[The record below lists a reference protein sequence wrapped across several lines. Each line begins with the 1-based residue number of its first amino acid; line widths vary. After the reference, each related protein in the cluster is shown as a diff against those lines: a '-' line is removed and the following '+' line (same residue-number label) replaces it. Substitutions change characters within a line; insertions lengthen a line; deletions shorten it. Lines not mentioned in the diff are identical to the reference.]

1 MKGDTMKMKNEKCQ
15 AIAVNQL
22 TQRDLS
28 EGNLAAIELHLDECA
43 TCRESLATAAAN
55 DPWWNETRSLLA
67 NDDAEEISD
76 TVSFLNPSDDPR
88 MMGRFSGYEI
98 AGIIGQGGMGI
109 VLKGFD
115 PSLNRYAAIKVLAP
129 QMATRGTAR
138 SRFAREAQAAA
149 AVVHDNVI
157 AIHGV
162 SESAGL
168 PYLVMPYVRG
178 ESLQKRL
185 DRDGPMNPTEIVR
198 VAHQIAKG
206 LAAAHAQG
214 LVHRD
219 IKPANILMPEG
230 VDRVLITD
238 FGLARAAD
246 DINLTGTGTVAGTP
260 QFMSPEQALGD
271 AVDPRSDLFSL
282 GTVMYV
288 MCTGSNPFR
297 SENAYG
303 VIRKIID
310 HQPKPI
316 RRSNP
321 LLPEWLQMIISK
333 LQSKSPDDRY
343 QSADEVANLLER
355 CLAYLQ
361 NPSSKLPVELQQPS
375 IQVGSLSTAT
385 SAIVLISILL
395 GSAWSFGLLTSPS
408 DSSLNNST
416 GMVGA
421 ALEWQ
426 DDNAEKL
433 KDADPYFIDPND
445 TLGICIEG
453 VLGSPNSS
461 VNHVPGVVH
470 PVPVREDGS
479 ISLPVIGEINASGK
493 TAQQIQASLVQFFKE
508 GDQPILKPEARINVV
523 LLRKTEI
530 SKDDDVVPLNAKH
543 LRQQPPAFY
552 LLSDNDILGLF
563 IEGVLGDFDEGIT
576 PNGAPIVRMAA
587 EKVPMI
593 GYPVPIRDD
602 GTLSLPLI
610 EPIPVRGLTIQQVEK
625 LIQRAYKEGKT
636 PVIKPEGRIIV
647 TLVRERTYNVTV
659 VRRDGASTQYSSL
672 KLPAY
677 KNDVFNAL
685 AKTGGMPGISSAAKV
700 FVMRSDQFEFQERN
714 AAALSFNILEE
725 TKNAAATLTIPT
737 KLKKEE
743 APLFRDA
750 DIVLSD
756 GDVVFVDG
764 SGSDIEE
771 LQDLIE
777 RQSALQEA
785 PSEDEQRL
793 HEQLSELSTR
803 LTELKKEGNFIE
815 GKLVERVI
823 LELLKEHDKDHEV
836 IQKLR
841 DRMIALR
848 LKGEHDAAT
857 ATKNRLQQA
866 ESALQERYSEIEKIS
881 ALESY
886 AELVLSEPT
895 LELNRA
901 MAIKN
906 DPNFLRAQKRI
917 EDVKRQIKSVYEN
930 GRIEDLTISNSVTE
944 DRSNDPNDTVFILM
958 LQQAEADVV
967 AGTGRH
973 KSAIN
978 TLRHTQSLSK
988 KGYVTKQAVDDAIA
1002 DADNAKLQLKHAE
1015 TVLQKIKDLKGR
1027 PSKTI
1032 AEQLE
1037 LIREL
1042 RGWSQKKE

>member
-1 MKGDTMKMKNEKCQ
+1 MKDDTMKMKHEKCQ
-15 AIAVNQL
+15 AIAVSQL

-28 EGNLAAIELHLDECA
+28 DGNLAAIESHLDECA

-55 DPWWNETRSLLA
+55 DHWWNETRSLLA

-303 VIRKIID
+303 VLRKIID

-375 IQVGSLSTAT
+375 IRVGPLSTAK
-385 SAIVLISILL
+385 SAIVLISVLL
-395 GSAWSFGLLTSPS
+395 GSAWSFGLFASPS
-408 DSSLNNST
+408 DSPLNNST

-433 KDADPYFIDPND
+433 QDADPYSLDPYD

-453 VLGSPNSS
+453 VLGSTNSS

-479 ISLPVIGEINASGK
+479 ISLPVIGKISVSGK

-523 LLRKTEI
+523 LLQKTEI
-530 SKDDDVVPLNAKH
+530 SKDDDVAPLNAKH
-543 LRQQPPAFY
+543 LRQRPPASY
-552 LLSDNDILGLF
+552 VLSDNDILGLF
-563 IEGVLGDFDEGIT
+563 IEGVLGDGT
-576 PNGAPIVRMAA
+576 PPNEAPKVRMAA
-587 EKVPMI
+587 EMVPMI
-593 GYPVPIRDD
+593 GHPVPVRED

-610 EPIPVRGLTIQQVEK
+610 KPIPVRGLTIQQVEK

-636 PVIKPEGRIIV
+636 PVIKPEGKIIA

-659 VRRDGASTQYSSL
+659 VRRDGASTQYSAL

-700 FVMRSDQFEFQERN
+700 FVMRSNQFKFDERN
-714 AAALSFNILEE
+714 AAALSFSILEE

-737 KLKKEE
+737 KLKKEQ
-743 APLFRDA
+743 APLFREA
-750 DIVLSD
+750 DIVLSN

-771 LQDLIE
+771 LQNLIE

-886 AELVLSEPT
+886 AELVLSEPA

-906 DPNFLRAQKRI
+906 DPKILRARKRI
-917 EDVKRQIKSVYEN
+917 EDVKRRIKSVYEN
-930 GRIEDLTISNSVTE
+930 GRIEDLNTNDITTE
-944 DRSNDPNDTVFILM
+944 DHSNTSNDTVFILM
-958 LQQAEADVV
+958 LQQAEVDV
-967 AGTGRH
+967 ARCSRRH
-973 KSAIN
+973 KAAIN
-978 TLRHTQSLSK
+978 SLNQTQSLFK
-988 KGYVTKQAVDDAIA
+988 KGYVTQQAFDDAAA
-1002 DADNAKLQLKHAE
+1002 DVGNAKLELKHAE
-1015 TVLQKIKDLKGR
+1015 TVLQKIKDLKGS
-1027 PSKTI
+1027 PSKTVT
-1032 AEQLE
+1032 EQLE

-1042 RGWSQKKE
+1042 RGWSEK